1 MLKVRLTPFLC
12 QRIVVD
18 IGFTQTVYAVSEGD
32 GFVDITFGIINN
44 VVISGS
50 SDPVEV
56 TFTAT
61 GDSATG
67 K

>member
-1 MLKVRLTPFLC
+1 MLKVRHTPFLR
-12 QRIVVD
+12 QRTVVD
-18 IGFTQTVYAVSEGD
+18 IGFTQTVYTVSEGD
-32 GFVDITFGIINN
+32 AFVDITFGIINN
-44 VVISGS
+44 VIISGS

-61 GDSATG
+61 ADSATG